1 MAATNRRDAHY
12 NITST
17 DRTGR
22 AVNSA
27 TRNVDRLRRNTEN
40 AGRSMQRASARSNNF
55 GQGLGKLVVRSTAA
69 IVAFKALQGA
79 AQGVSTAFQTYAFNE
94 RAAIGLE
101 TLTGSAEAAKKKLAE
116 LKEFSKTTP
125 FNLKDLAQYTRQMIG
140 VKENIDGTIP
150 SLRAW
155 GDASAAMGLSA
166 DQFQRVMLARNQ
178 IMAKGQVYMEELRQ
192 IQEAGIPITQLFA
205 DALNLTTGQVIKLTE
220 EGKLLSK
227 EVMPHLEAQFK
238 KEYGGAMGRQAK
250 TLSGLWENLT
260 ETFQQSSADAI
271 APMIPALERN
281 MPQAIKAT
289 AASLRFLGRTVSA
302 TMAFLRALRDGT
314 REWIDEHPKAVAVLR
329 NSAEAV
335 RKLFAELSGEGGNDA
350 LNAHIDIAMQGVTML
365 AGVAGASADA
375 ARAFIKAAGAIVHWT
390 REIYLTLE
398 RAQKRME
405 IAWLQIHLDAVEAV
419 EKIAEVAS
427 KVPGAGKVW
436 GGVLDDIRA
445 ASGGLRGDLDKTRAE
460 MEAIGR
466 ESVKLSEKKVYAN
479 YGGDSAARAR
489 YAAANVSVR
498 EMLAKEGKK
507 QESKTASGAA
517 DFSARMARMEAEEKR
532 LKAAAEAADKALDR
546 VNERLSEAKSV
557 VDDLRGK
564 YDDLVGSIK
573 EAIAGKSLVD
583 RFSEL
588 VERMN
593 EAQERAKEKAKELK
607 DTYKDLR
614 QAAIDAL
621 KGPSVA
627 ERGTSAR
634 DIVRSLNDE
643 LNRLKK
649 FQAVLKGLKAAGLN
663 EAMFQDFA
671 AKGPAALES
680 AMGLL
685 RGGKIAIDAANRL
698 GGEIKATQG
707 LVGTF
712 VAGQTQVAADLK
724 TAQGRQAAK
733 ASFQDLVKSMK
744 DDVAASKKF
753 QGDLGKLKGLGLNA
767 EALADLASRGTEA
780 QATVTTLL
788 AGGREGIAQINKLG
802 GKLSGIGEGVGRMA
816 AEEMYSAKIR
826 SAEMIVRKITAE
838 QIIAAKRSEDAA
850 ARERHGAVFSDAPS
864 WAAIAGQARTGGP
877 APVHVDSRIF
887 LDSQVLD
894 ARTTTIV
901 DGRAS
906 DQAWR
911 VRTRKRW

>member
-94 RAAIGLE
+94 RSAIGLE

-281 MPQAIKAT
+281 MPRAIKAT
-289 AASLRFLGRTVSA
+289 ANALHGIGQGISMMMRWLRAGRDGWNDFMEKYPQA
-302 TMAFLRALRDGT
+302 GRALRDAADAIG
-314 REWIDEHPKAVAVLR
+314 DLVGDLGGMEHFMRVAGRGLAMHV
-329 NSAEAV
+329 
-335 RKLFAELSGEGGNDA
+335 A
-350 LNAHIDIAMQGVTML
+350 LNAAMLT
-365 AGVAGASADA
+365 SAAKATSSIIRFGNA
-375 ARAFIKAAGAIVHWT
+375 ARRV
-390 REIYLTLE
+390 TLDLLHTVQ
-398 RAQKRME
+398 RAQKTLK
-405 IAWLQIHLDAVEAV
+405 IAWLMIHLDAVTAV
-419 EKIAEVAS
+419 EKVAEVGS
-427 KVPGAGKVW
+427 KIPGTGKVW
-436 GGVLDDIRA
+436 SGVLDDIRA
-445 ASGGLRGDLDKTRAE
+445 ASEGLRGEIGKTRAE

-532 LKAAAEAADKALDR
+532 LKAAAKAADKALDR